1 MLGQMVSPEV
11 KNKQE
16 KYDALLPQ
24 IESLISKQNDIK
36 TNLFNVLKVLRQHMG
51 VSWAGFYHIGE
62 EEFMLVTHHGSE
74 ACEHMPLDEGACGL
88 AYLEERSVVVDDIEQ
103 FAGHVSC
110 EKDYKSEIVLP
121 LFKQGE
127 VILLFN
133 AKSNE
138 IEHFSKVD
146 VRNLAIVMHLIEAI
160 L

>member
-1 MLGQMVSPEV
+1 MLDQMISTEV

-16 KYDALLPQ
+16 KYDVLLPQ
-24 IESLISKQNDIK
+24 IESLINKQNDVT

-62 EEFMLVTHHGSE
+62 EEFILEVQHG
-74 ACEHMPLDEGACGL
+74 AKKCDRILLDEGACGL

-110 EKDYKSEIVLP
+110 EEDYKSEIVLP
-121 LFKQGE
+121 LFKRGE
-127 VILLFN
+127 VTLLFN
-133 AKSNE
+133 AKSNQLE
-138 IEHFSKVD
+138 YFSKAD